1 MNTSEVDL
9 LIKEIYEWYFGMH
22 ANGNIIFM
30 NILRDDYYW
39 LTIES
44 VYFSYVKKYHK
55 FQLYTDKVH
64 VHPTP
69 LNVMM

>member
-1 MNTSEVDL
+1 M
-9 LIKEIYEWYFGMH
+9 Y
-22 ANGNIIFM
+22 ANGNIIAM
-30 NILRDDYYW
+30 KILRDGYYW